1 MSVHLYNPNLRNK
14 IEDMLAKCEQC
25 QKYKSILRG
34 YGHMA
39 PREASTHPWRD
50 VAVDLIGP
58 WHLKIANHELDFMA
72 LTMIDM
78 VTNLVELVRIEN
90 KTSHHVAM
98 KFETTWLSR
107 YPRPLH
113 CIYDQGG
120 EFVGFPFQR
129 LLHRYS
135 IQGRPTTS
143 KNPQANSVCERMH
156 QTVGNMLRAMSSLTP
171 ALGVENAIHM
181 VDTAL
186 ARCVY
191 ATRTAVHG
199 SLRASPGSLVFQ
211 RDMILDIPVIADW
224 LFISEHR
231 QQLIDQRLIAANNKR
246 YSYDYHIGDEVLKLT
261 YSPNKLEQRA
271 NGPYRIVEVHTNG
284 TVTKLTEHT
293 IERISIRRIKPFKS

>member
-1 MSVHLYNPNLRNK
+1 
-14 IEDMLAKCEQC
+14 
-25 QKYKSILRG
+25 
-34 YGHMA
+34 
-39 PREASTHPWRD
+39 
-50 VAVDLIGP
+50 
-58 WHLKIANHELDFMA
+58 
-72 LTMIDM
+72 
-78 VTNLVELVRIEN
+78 
-90 KTSHHVAM
+90 
-98 KFETTWLSR
+98 
-107 YPRPLH
+107 
-113 CIYDQGG
+113 
-120 EFVGFPFQR
+120 
-129 LLHRYS
+129 
-135 IQGRPTTS
+135 
-143 KNPQANSVCERMH
+143 
-156 QTVGNMLRAMSSLTP
+156 MLRAMSSLTP
-171 ALGVENAIHM
+171 VLGVENAIHM

-284 TVTKLTEHT
+284 TVTIQLTEHT